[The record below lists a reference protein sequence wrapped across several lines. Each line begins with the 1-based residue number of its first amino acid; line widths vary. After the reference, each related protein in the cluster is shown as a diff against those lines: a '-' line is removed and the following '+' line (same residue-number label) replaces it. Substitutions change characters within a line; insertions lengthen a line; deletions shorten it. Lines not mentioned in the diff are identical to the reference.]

1 MYRIFITIEKNVIKE
16 NKKVDKLEVVDLY
29 ENANKTKIDE
39 FTNKTNSTLKVNIDK
54 KRKVKEFGWI
64 EMMAFT
70 IPYLDNILRKPNRFI
85 VNEEEIV
92 KIEQAKK
99 VSVETIKHL
108 SKNTNFIQTVDKET
122 GDVTP
127 SKLLNVRKEETYNT
141 YENRLVFTLIQNMN
155 RFIKK
160 KKENLT
166 KISPESENNNT
177 EEKDNKMLEYS
188 ATSTVEDE
196 QIEVNLSLNSKL
208 VPNSG
213 KDTEELSTIIAQ
225 IDEIEKKIQGLQSTE
240 VYKTLAKEHV
250 LEVREPVKKTNVIL
264 KNVNFQYAMKL
275 WDYLRDNFEDKDT
288 STEEQKDYMDNGNLK
303 KMVDETFLL
312 HYLTMKTLDNDD
324 IEEKKDTKEEMQK
337 NVVDQMIDKMLE
349 INENLSEEQIK
360 NLIAA
365 KYEVVKY
372 KKLAVIQEIQK
383 IFRDHIKS
391 YMKRIGNREDTEE

>member
-1 MYRIFITIEKNVIKE
+1 M
-16 NKKVDKLEVVDLY
+16 DKLEVVDLY

-160 KKENLT
+160 KKEDLT
-166 KISPESENNNT
+166 KISPESENNT

-213 KDTEELSTIIAQ
+213 KDTEELSTIIEQ

>member
-1 MYRIFITIEKNVIKE
+1 MN
-16 NKKVDKLEVVDLY
+16 KLEVVDLY
-29 ENANKTKIDE
+29 ENSNKTKIDE

-64 EMMAFT
+64 EMIAFT

-166 KISPESENNNT
+166 KISPESENNT

-213 KDTEELSTIIAQ
+213 KDTEELSTIIEQ

-288 STEEQKDYMDNGNLK
+288 STEEQKDYMDNSNLK

-337 NVVDQMIDKMLE
+337 IVIDQMIDKMLE

-365 KYEVVKY
+365 KYEVIKY

-383 IFRDHIKS
+383 IFREHIKS

>member
-1 MYRIFITIEKNVIKE
+1 M
-16 NKKVDKLEVVDLY
+16 DKLEVVDLY

-166 KISPESENNNT
+166 KISPESENNT

-213 KDTEELSTIIAQ
+213 KDTEELSTIIEQ

-312 HYLTMKTLDNDD
+312 HYLTMQTLDNDD

-391 YMKRIGNREDTEE
+391 YMKRIGNREETEE

>member
-1 MYRIFITIEKNVIKE
+1 M
-16 NKKVDKLEVVDLY
+16 DKLEVVDLY

-166 KISPESENNNT
+166 KIGPDSENNT

-312 HYLTMKTLDNDD
+312 HYLTMQTLDNDD

-391 YMKRIGNREDTEE
+391 YMKRIGNREETEE

>member
-1 MYRIFITIEKNVIKE
+1 MN
-16 NKKVDKLEVVDLY
+16 KLEVVDLY
-29 ENANKTKIDE
+29 ENSNKTKIDE

-54 KRKVKEFGWI
+54 KRKVKEFDWI
-64 EMMAFT
+64 EMIAFT

-166 KISPESENNNT
+166 KIGPESENNT

-213 KDTEELSTIIAQ
+213 KDTEELSTVIAQ

-288 STEEQKDYMDNGNLK
+288 STEEQKDYMDNSNLK

-337 NVVDQMIDKMLE
+337 IVIDQMIDKMLE

-365 KYEVVKY
+365 KYEVIKY

-383 IFRDHIKS
+383 IFREHIKS

>member
-1 MYRIFITIEKNVIKE
+1 M
-16 NKKVDKLEVVDLY
+16 DKLEVVDLY

-166 KISPESENNNT
+166 KISPESENNT

-365 KYEVVKY
+365 KYEVIKY

-391 YMKRIGNREDTEE
+391 YMKKIGNREDTEE

>member
-1 MYRIFITIEKNVIKE
+1 MN
-16 NKKVDKLEVVDLY
+16 KLEVVDLY

-64 EMMAFT
+64 EMIAFT

-160 KKENLT
+160 KKEKLT
-166 KISPESENNNT
+166 KIGPESENNT

-288 STEEQKDYMDNGNLK
+288 STEEQKDYMDNSNLK

-337 NVVDQMIDKMLE
+337 IVVDQMIDKMLE

-383 IFRDHIKS
+383 IFKEHIKS

>member
-1 MYRIFITIEKNVIKE
+1 M
-16 NKKVDKLEVVDLY
+16 DKLEVVDLY
-29 ENANKTKIDE
+29 ENSNKTKIDE
-39 FTNKTNSTLKVNIDK
+39 FTNKTNSTLKVNIDQ
-54 KRKVKEFGWI
+54 KRKVKELGWI

-166 KISPESENNNT
+166 KISPESENNT

-288 STEEQKDYMDNGNLK
+288 STEEQKDYMDNSNLK
-303 KMVDETFLL
+303 QMVDETFLL

-337 NVVDQMIDKMLE
+337 IVIDQIIDKMLE

-365 KYEVVKY
+365 KYEVIKY

-383 IFRDHIKS
+383 IFREHIKS

>member
-1 MYRIFITIEKNVIKE
+1 M
-16 NKKVDKLEVVDLY
+16 DKLEVVDLY

-166 KISPESENNNT
+166 KISPESENNT

-288 STEEQKDYMDNGNLK
+288 STEEQKDYMDNSNLK

-391 YMKRIGNREDTEE
+391 YMKKIGNREDTEE

>member
-1 MYRIFITIEKNVIKE
+1 MN
-16 NKKVDKLEVVDLY
+16 KLEVVDLY
-29 ENANKTKIDE
+29 ENSNKTKIDE

-288 STEEQKDYMDNGNLK
+288 STEEQKDYMDNSNLK

-337 NVVDQMIDKMLE
+337 IVIDQMIDKMLE

-365 KYEVVKY
+365 KYEVIKY

-383 IFRDHIKS
+383 IFREHIKS

>member
-1 MYRIFITIEKNVIKE
+1 M
-16 NKKVDKLEVVDLY
+16 DKLEVVDLY

-312 HYLTMKTLDNDD
+312 HYLTMQTLDNDD

-391 YMKRIGNREDTEE
+391 YMKRIGNREETEE

>member
-1 MYRIFITIEKNVIKE
+1 M
-16 NKKVDKLEVVDLY
+16 DKLEVVDLY

-166 KISPESENNNT
+166 KISPESENNT

-288 STEEQKDYMDNGNLK
+288 STEEQKDYMDNSNLK

-337 NVVDQMIDKMLE
+337 IVIDQMIDKMLE

-365 KYEVVKY
+365 KYEVIKY

-383 IFRDHIKS
+383 IFREHIKS

>member
-1 MYRIFITIEKNVIKE
+1 
-16 NKKVDKLEVVDLY
+16 
-29 ENANKTKIDE
+29 
-39 FTNKTNSTLKVNIDK
+39 
-54 KRKVKEFGWI
+54 
-64 EMMAFT
+64 
-70 IPYLDNILRKPNRFI
+70 
-85 VNEEEIV
+85 
-92 KIEQAKK
+92 
-99 VSVETIKHL
+99 
-108 SKNTNFIQTVDKET
+108 
-122 GDVTP
+122 
-127 SKLLNVRKEETYNT
+127 
-141 YENRLVFTLIQNMN
+141 
-155 RFIKK
+155 
-160 KKENLT
+160 
-166 KISPESENNNT
+166 
-177 EEKDNKMLEYS
+177 MLEYS
-188 ATSTVEDE
+188 ATSKVEDE

-288 STEEQKDYMDNGNLK
+288 STEEQKDYMDNSNLK

-337 NVVDQMIDKMLE
+337 IVIDQMIDKMLE

-365 KYEVVKY
+365 KYEVIKY

-383 IFRDHIKS
+383 IFREHIKS
-391 YMKRIGNREDTEE
+391 YMKRIGNRKESQRADTGI

>member
-1 MYRIFITIEKNVIKE
+1 MN
-16 NKKVDKLEVVDLY
+16 KLEVVDLY
-29 ENANKTKIDE
+29 ENSNKTKIDE

-166 KISPESENNNT
+166 KISPESENNT

-288 STEEQKDYMDNGNLK
+288 STEEQKDYMDNSNLK

-337 NVVDQMIDKMLE
+337 IVIDQMIDKMLE

>member
-1 MYRIFITIEKNVIKE
+1 M
-16 NKKVDKLEVVDLY
+16 DKLEVVDLY
-29 ENANKTKIDE
+29 ENANKTKINE

-166 KISPESENNNT
+166 KISPESENNT

-312 HYLTMKTLDNDD
+312 HYLTMQTLDNDD

>member
-1 MYRIFITIEKNVIKE
+1 M
-16 NKKVDKLEVVDLY
+16 DKLEVVDLY

-166 KISPESENNNT
+166 KISPESENNT

-213 KDTEELSTIIAQ
+213 KDAEELSTIIAQ

-275 WDYLRDNFEDKDT
+275 WDYLRDNFEDKGT
-288 STEEQKDYMDNGNLK
+288 STEEQKDYMDNSNLK

-337 NVVDQMIDKMLE
+337 IVVDQMIDKMLE

-360 NLIAA
+360 NLIAS

-383 IFRDHIKS
+383 IFKEHIKS

>member
-1 MYRIFITIEKNVIKE
+1 MN
-16 NKKVDKLEVVDLY
+16 KLEVVDLY
-29 ENANKTKIDE
+29 ENSNKTKIDE

-64 EMMAFT
+64 EMIAFT

-166 KISPESENNNT
+166 KISPESENNT

-312 HYLTMKTLDNDD
+312 HYLTMQTLDNDD

-391 YMKRIGNREDTEE
+391 YMKRIGNREETEE

>member
-1 MYRIFITIEKNVIKE
+1 M
-16 NKKVDKLEVVDLY
+16 DKLEVVDLY
-29 ENANKTKIDE
+29 ENSNKTKIDE

-166 KISPESENNNT
+166 KISPESENNT

-383 IFRDHIKS
+383 IFREHIKS

>member
-1 MYRIFITIEKNVIKE
+1 M
-16 NKKVDKLEVVDLY
+16 DKLEVVDLY

-166 KISPESENNNT
+166 KISPESENNT

-383 IFRDHIKS
+383 ILRDHIKS
-391 YMKRIGNREDTEE
+391 YMKKIGNREDTEE

>member
-1 MYRIFITIEKNVIKE
+1 M
-16 NKKVDKLEVVDLY
+16 DKLEVVDLY

-166 KISPESENNNT
+166 KISPESENNT

-365 KYEVVKY
+365 KYEVIKY

-383 IFRDHIKS
+383 IFREHIKS

>member
-1 MYRIFITIEKNVIKE
+1 M
-16 NKKVDKLEVVDLY
+16 DKLEVVDLY

-166 KISPESENNNT
+166 KISPESENNT

-312 HYLTMKTLDNDD
+312 HYLTMQTLDNDD

-337 NVVDQMIDKMLE
+337 IVIDQMIDKMLE

-391 YMKRIGNREDTEE
+391 YMKRIGNREETEE

>member
-1 MYRIFITIEKNVIKE
+1 M
-16 NKKVDKLEVVDLY
+16 DKLEVVDLY

-166 KISPESENNNT
+166 KISPESENNT

-312 HYLTMKTLDNDD
+312 HYLTMQTLDNDD

-365 KYEVVKY
+365 KYEVIKY

-383 IFRDHIKS
+383 IFREHIKS

>member
-1 MYRIFITIEKNVIKE
+1 M
-16 NKKVDKLEVVDLY
+16 DKLEVIDLY
-29 ENANKTKIDE
+29 ENASKTKIEE
-39 FTNKTNSTLKVNIDK
+39 FANKTNSTLKVNIDK

-70 IPYLDNILRKPNRFI
+70 VPYLDNILRKPNRFI

-108 SKNTNFIQTVDKET
+108 SKNTNFIQTVDDKT

-141 YENRLVFTLIQNMN
+141 YENRLVFTLIQNMK

-166 KISPESENNNT
+166 KTNFENEKKE
-177 EEKDNKMLEYS
+177 EEKDNKLLEYS

-196 QIEVNLSLNSKL
+196 QIEVNFSLNSKL
-208 VPNSG
+208 APNGQEST
-213 KDTEELSTIIAQ
+213 KDLSKIIEQ

-240 VYKTLAKEHV
+240 TYRILEKEHV

-275 WDYLRDNFEDKDT
+275 WDYIRDNFADKNS
-288 STEEQKDYMDNGNLK
+288 STEEQKDYMDNSNLK

-312 HYLTMKTLDNDD
+312 NYLTMKTLDDD
-324 IEEKKDTKEEMQK
+324 IEEKKETKEEMQ
-337 NVVDQMIDKMLE
+337 NIVVDQMIDKMLE

-360 NLIAA
+360 NLIAT
-365 KYEVVKY
+365 KYEVIKY
-372 KKLAVIQEIQK
+372 KKLAVVQEIQK
-383 IFRDHIKS
+383 IFKEHIKS
-391 YMKRIGNREDTEE
+391 YMKKIGNREDTEE

>member
-1 MYRIFITIEKNVIKE
+1 M
-16 NKKVDKLEVVDLY
+16 DKLEVVDLY

-166 KISPESENNNT
+166 KISPESENNT

-213 KDTEELSTIIAQ
+213 KDTEELSTIIEQ

-288 STEEQKDYMDNGNLK
+288 STEEQKDYMDNSNLK

-391 YMKRIGNREDTEE
+391 YMKRIGNREETEE